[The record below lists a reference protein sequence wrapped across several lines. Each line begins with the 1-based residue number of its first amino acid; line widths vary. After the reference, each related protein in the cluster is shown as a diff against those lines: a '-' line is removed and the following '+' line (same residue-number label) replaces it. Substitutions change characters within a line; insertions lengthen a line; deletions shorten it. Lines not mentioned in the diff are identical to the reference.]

1 MSNAVYSADKP
12 ADCAYCYFWREERK
26 KAVNCPHAIT

>member
-12 ADCAYCYFWREERK
+12 ADCAYCYFWRGKK

>member
-12 ADCAYCYFWREERK
+12 ADCAISREERK
-26 KAVNCPHAIT
+26 KVVNCPHAIT